1 MTDVLHQKR
10 FPTVGPHMM
19 WLLAAFLIAVKLVL
33 TSFQL
38 MIASPDLSPIDDTLM
53 FQLARNIT
61 AGQWL
66 GEYNWLT
73 LSKHSFF
80 ALWLAV
86 VHMLGVNFLVA
97 GQALY
102 AAACAL
108 LLSAIRPLV
117 KSCAARLCVFAAV
130 LYTPA
135 TWSA

>member
-66 GEYNWLT
+66 GKYN
-73 LSKHSFF
+73 
-80 ALWLAV
+80 
-86 VHMLGVNFLVA
+86 
-97 GQALY
+97 
-102 AAACAL
+102 
-108 LLSAIRPLV
+108 
-117 KSCAARLCVFAAV
+117 
-130 LYTPA
+130 
-135 TWSA
+135 